1 MVVAPMLGIAP
12 CPQARPATDNGLLML
27 LTGPIFCTKQIG
39 ERLME
44 ITSLGFFPPRRGRLS
59 AFGQRSNEALY

>member
-44 ITSLGFFPPRRGRLS
+44 ITSYSHHRSASFLRGVG
-59 AFGQRSNEALY
+59 A